1 MHLSVAVAYVA
12 GLASFL
18 SPCIVPLVPSY
29 LSALAGTVV
38 SQDNAAALRGRV
50 LRHALGFVAGFTLVL
65 VASGLAAT
73 GLGQFVRAHQRLI
86 AELGGIV
93 MVVFGLDLLGVI
105 RLDLLNRT
113 AQFAPRGRRGTL
125 AGAFSLGLV
134 FAAGWTPCIGPIA
147 GSILIL
153 AAQAQ
158 TLAAGGTLLFVYA
171 LGVAT
176 PFLALALLLDRSMGV
191 TRRLGPWLPWIG
203 RAAGLMLVALGLSL
217 LTGVYGRIPAY
228 LAG

>member
-1 MHLSVAVAYVA
+1 MHLSVVVAYMA

-38 SQDNAAALRGRV
+38 TRDNATVLRGRV
-50 LRHALGFVAGFTLVL
+50 LRHAVGFIAGFTLVL

-73 GLGQFVRAHQRLI
+73 GLGQFVRAHQRLV

-93 MVVFGLDLLGVI
+93 MVVFGLDLVGAI

-113 AQFAPRGRRGTL
+113 ATLAPRGRRGTL

-153 AAQAQ
+153 AAQAR
-158 TLAAGGTLLFVYA
+158 TLAAGGSLLFVYA
-171 LGVAT
+171 LGLAT
-176 PFLALALLLDRSMGV
+176 PFLALAFFLDRSLGV
-191 TRRLGPWLPWIG
+191 ARRLGPWLPWVS
-203 RAAGLMLVALGLSL
+203 RAAGLMLVALGVSL
-217 LTGVYGRIPAY
+217 LTGFYGRIPAY
-228 LAG
+228 LAA